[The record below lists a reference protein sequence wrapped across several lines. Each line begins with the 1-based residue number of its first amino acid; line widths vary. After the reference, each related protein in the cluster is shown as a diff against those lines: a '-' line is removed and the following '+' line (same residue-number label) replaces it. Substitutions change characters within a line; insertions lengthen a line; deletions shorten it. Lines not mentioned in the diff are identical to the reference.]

1 MAAQQS
7 SRTALISWVVAL
19 TVVAVTALIFA
30 FVQFAAVNKLTKDLE
45 DTRKRY
51 DDVILTAQLT
61 GPEVAQLREARQTEG
76 SGFGANDKLFNV
88 AIGQRDALVKILT
101 GTTSAP
107 NAAVAQTA
115 ATLAKVTE
123 QVKAAGVSVDANSA
137 TNLNGLLSTL
147 AATIESQNNEI
158 ARLAGAVKSAK
169 ANEAATIKRTTEQLA
184 AKDAQI
190 TSARTDGN
198 NAISLAN
205 DDRGGKQKV
214 IDAINAQVEGERR
227 TFADREQELSSQIA
241 AKERQIAQLDK
252 DLRSVRLRLGD
263 LRINPAGPVVRT
275 ADATVV
281 RVSGDDTVY
290 INLGA
295 GEQMVRGLTFE
306 IFDKIDGI
314 PAITTTDPTSQDNL
328 PRGKA
333 SIEIVR
339 VGPTTSEARIIRR
352 EKGSGPIVEGDLV
365 SNVVFDKS
373 TKFRF
378 LVFGKFDLD
387 RNGIATASDAEV
399 VRRLVSEW
407 GGELTNEVNVDTD
420 FVVLGATPELPN
432 FTREEAQDPINAKRL
447 ADAQAELEAYNAILT
462 KARDLSIPIMNQN
475 RFLFYTGFYEQSS
488 K

>member
-1 MAAQQS
+1 
-7 SRTALISWVVAL
+7 LISWVVAL

-76 SGFGANDKLFNV
+76 SGFSANDKLFNV

-101 GTTSAP
+101 GTTAAP
-107 NAAVAQTA
+107 NAAMTQTA
-115 ATLAKVTE
+115 TTLAKIAE
-123 QVKAAGVSVDANSA
+123 QVKAAGVSVDTNNAS
-137 TNLNGLLSTL
+137 NLNGLLATL
-147 AATIESQNNEI
+147 AATIESQSSEI

-190 TSARTDGN
+190 AAARTQGN
-198 NAISLAN
+198 DAISLAN
-205 DDRGGKQKV
+205 EDRGGKQKV
-214 IDAINAQVEGERR
+214 IEAINVQMEGERR
-227 TFADREQELSSQIA
+227 TFAEREQELSSQLA
-241 AKERQIAQLDK
+241 AKERQISQLDK

-263 LRINPAGPVVRT
+263 LRINPTGPVVRT

-281 RVSGDDTVY
+281 RVSGDDTLY

-306 IFDKIDGI
+306 VFDKIDGI
-314 PAITTTDPTSQDNL
+314 PAITTTDPNSQDNL

-352 EKGSGPIVEGDLV
+352 EKGARPIVEGDLV

-373 TKFRF
+373 TRFRF
-378 LVFGKFDLD
+378 MVFGKFDLD
-387 RNGIATASDAEV
+387 RNGIATASDTEV
-399 VRRLVSEW
+399 IKRLVSEW

-420 FVVLGATPELPN
+420 FVVLGITPELPN

-447 ADAQAELEAYNAILT
+447 ADAQAELEAYNTILT

-475 RFLFYTGFYEQSS
+475 RFLFYTGFYEQSN